1 MLWKIKNFNVCNK
14 LNLLMTEARKFL
26 KEGQVMHPMQ
36 IKKLGDHHRIQEE
49 IPEHLMDLH
58 LDQML

>member
-1 MLWKIKNFNVCNK
+1 
-14 LNLLMTEARKFL
+14 MTEARKFL